1 MENDERLRQLEARV
15 AAMEAWIHRNASP
28 LAQREIHNAPAQTIA
43 PAVPTAAPPKPRSPA
58 SLTRPTSLPVTTLL
72 GWAGATALVLAS
84 VYLVILAIDA
94 GWLTPLRQVLLAM
107 LGGAVCI
114 GAGLLLREKDMHYAS
129 LLPATGIVVLFLSLY
144 GAHNYYHLLGTTA
157 AGAGIMAV
165 CLLALWLNRL
175 FMSEMYALF
184 AVLGSYTA
192 PLFLGDHSHS
202 ITDLILYFACW
213 SVLFSVFALWV
224 RERAIYMLAMYLAL
238 VIFDVMWSATMRD
251 AWLEAL
257 LFQTV
262 HFAIFVAAA
271 TLFSLRIENMSE
283 RTAYAHIPA
292 LVLFYF
298 VQYHILDTH
307 VPAIAPWVAVA
318 SAAVLLACYFIVY
331 RVLQRDLTGG
341 RILLSSYVALVLV
354 HAVYVES
361 VSAHWAPWVG
371 LLVVPLLGAYA
382 YARGDAKAPGTPL
395 WLAVMLIFLAN
406 YFRLL
411 VGDAL
416 PHDNVPAHQ
425 LLGLCYAAELYL
437 GFHLL
442 RDRVMK
448 EMARIALYAGHIAL
462 MAWAMQLFDNRFL
475 VSLSWGVLALGC
487 LMLSLKFRDK
497 LLGQSSL
504 LIFAVSIFKA
514 LLYDIAL
521 ATPLIRIAS
530 LAVLGAS
537 LYLGGWLYKKVSAL
551 EER

>member
-1 MENDERLRQLEARV
+1 MDQEAHLQQLEARV
-15 AAMEAWIHRNASP
+15 AAIEAWIHNNASP
-28 LAQREIHNAPAQTIA
+28 QARRASPPEPVTRTAPL
-43 PAVPTAAPPKPRSPA
+43 PAAPTLARKAFAVSTPSF
-58 SLTRPTSLPVTTLL
+58 PVTNLL
-72 GWAGATALVLAS
+72 GWAGATALVMAS
-84 VYLVILAIDA
+84 VYLVMLAIDA

-114 GAGLLLREKDMHYAS
+114 GAGLLLRDKDMHYAS
-129 LLPATGIVVLFLSLY
+129 LLPASGIVVLFLALY
-144 GAHNYYHLLGTTA
+144 GAHNYYHLLGSTA

-192 PLFLGDHSHS
+192 PLFLGEHSYS

-213 SVLFSVFALWV
+213 SVLFSMFALWV
-224 RERAIYMLAMYLAL
+224 RERAVYMLAMYLAL
-238 VIFDVMWSATMRD
+238 VIFDVLWSTNMRD
-251 AWLEAL
+251 AWLAAL

-271 TLFSLRIENMSE
+271 TLFSLRIANMSV

-307 VPAIAPWVAVA
+307 VPALAPWVAVA

-331 RVLQRDLTGG
+331 RVLKRDLSGG
-341 RILLSSYVALVLV
+341 RMLLSAYVALVLV

-361 VSAHWAPWVG
+361 VAAHWAPWIG

-382 YARGDAKAPGTPL
+382 YVRGDATAPGTPL
-395 WLAVMLIFLAN
+395 WLAVALIFLAN
-406 YFRLL
+406 YFHLL
-411 VGDAL
+411 LGAAL
-416 PHDNVPAHQ
+416 PHNNSVPAHQ

-442 RDRVMK
+442 RDRAGMQ
-448 EMARIALYAGHIAL
+448 ELSRIALYAGHIAL

-475 VSLSWGVLALGC
+475 VSLSWGVLALSC
-487 LMLSLKFRDK
+487 LMLSLKFRNK
-497 LLGQSSL
+497 ILGQSSL
-504 LIFAVSIFKA
+504 LIFAASVGKA

-521 ATPLIRIAS
+521 ATPLLRILS
-530 LAVLGAS
+530 LAVLGVS

-551 EER
+551 DER